1 MKIFTNSKII
11 VWKETSK
18 YANFQFQL
26 WFSTHKS
33 GFLKQNQAKEEQKA
47 YDILNGH

>member
-18 YANFQFQL
+18 NASFPFQL
-26 WFSTHKS
+26 WFSTHTS
-33 GFLKQNQAKEEQKA
+33 GFLKQNQAKEEQKT
-47 YDILNGH
+47 YDILIGH